1 MRLSP
6 TLIGKPASAA
16 PFGVEGRR
24 IAREE
29 IAA

>member
-6 TLIGKPASAA
+6 TTIGKPAFAA
-16 PFGVEGRR
+16 PFGVACRR

-29 IAA
+29 ISA

>member
-6 TLIGKPASAA
+6 STIGKLADAA
-16 PFGVEGRR
+16 PFGVAVRR

-29 IAA
+29 ISA